1 MNPAFSNTALED
13 QEAKQP
19 LINMPVIKPLVFKDW
34 HLNRKLIATY
44 VGGGILGLS
53 IISLGEWQFF
63 LGAITFLSMMV
74 GLGNHQI
81 AVTMINER
89 KEQTLPFVMS
99 LPVSPTDYAVA
110 KLLSNMLIFFVP
122 WLLLTLM
129 VAIIILVTPMY
140 DGFLPFAILV
150 CVLVA
155 LNHCVTWSVGMATES
170 EGAIMGVMIGLNC
183 LLNPALYFLAR
194 SPEISHYSK
203 SPDIHWAGLPIQVLL
218 LEILAI
224 VGVIALS
231 FYLQTR
237 KKVFY

>member
-1 MNPAFSNTALED
+1 MSPIFSDAALVE
-13 QEAKQP
+13 QKINQS
-19 LINMPVIKPLVFKDW
+19 LINFPVVKRLVYKDW

-44 VGGGILGLS
+44 VGGGIFGLS

-63 LGAITFLSMMV
+63 FGAITFLSMMV

-89 KEQTLPFVMS
+89 KEQTLPFIMS
-99 LPVSPTDYAVA
+99 LPVSPTDYAIA
-110 KLLSNMLIFFVP
+110 KLLSNMVTFFVP
-122 WLLLTLM
+122 WFFLTAM
-129 VAIIILVTPMY
+129 VSLIILVTPMY
-140 DGFLPFAILV
+140 DGFLPFAVLV

-155 LNHCVTWSVGMATES
+155 LNHCVTWSIGMATES

-194 SPEISHYSK
+194 SSEINSYFK
-203 SPDIHWAGLPIQVLL
+203 SPDIYWSGLPFQVLL

-224 VGVIALS
+224 VGVIGLS
-231 FYLQTR
+231 LYLQTR